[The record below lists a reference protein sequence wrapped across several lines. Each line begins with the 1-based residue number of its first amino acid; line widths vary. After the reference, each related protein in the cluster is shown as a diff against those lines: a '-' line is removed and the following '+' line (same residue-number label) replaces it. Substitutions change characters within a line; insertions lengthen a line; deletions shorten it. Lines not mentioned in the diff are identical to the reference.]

1 MLIGLGIA
9 TAVVVAL
16 YLLVTLMRGEPETET
31 NAYVPAPTQAP
42 AMSDK
47 MPSKAEIDRETRK
60 LLAELKTI
68 PVSEFAINLK
78 NISGFW
84 NCILKMRDTSA
95 RSLFTVR
102 NWPKN
107 APMPV
112 TKPAHA
118 LSFTR
123 LPQI

>member
-1 MLIGLGIA
+1 
-9 TAVVVAL
+9 
-16 YLLVTLMRGEPETET
+16 
-31 NAYVPAPTQAP
+31 
-42 AMSDK
+42 

-68 PVSEFAINLK
+68 PVSEFAINLEK
-78 NISGFW
+78 YQRLLELHPEN
-84 NCILKMRDTSA
+84 A
-95 RSLFTVR
+95 RYIRKVVFSVR

-118 LSFTR
+118 LSFTHF
-123 LPQI
+123 PQI

>member
-1 MLIGLGIA
+1 MLNRLGIA

-68 PVSEFAINLK
+68 PVSEFAINLEK
-78 NISGFW
+78 YQRLLELHPEN
-84 NCILKMRDTSA
+84 A
-95 RSLFTVR
+95 RYIREVAFYSQKLAEKR
-102 NWPKN
+102 AN
-107 APMPV
+107 AGY
-112 TKPAHA
+112 
-118 LSFTR
+118 
-123 LPQI
+123 

>member
-1 MLIGLGIA
+1 MLNRLGIA

-68 PVSEFAINLK
+68 PVSEFAINLEK
-78 NISGFW
+78 YQR
-84 NCILKMRDTSA
+84 LLELHPKMRDTSA

-118 LSFTR
+118 LSFTH

>member
-1 MLIGLGIA
+1 MLNGLGIA

-31 NAYVPAPTQAP
+31 NAYVPAPTQAS

-68 PVSEFAINLK
+68 PVSEFAINLEK
-78 NISGFW
+78 YQRLLELNPE
-84 NCILKMRDTSA
+84 NA
-95 RSLFTVR
+95 RYIRKVAFYSQKLAEKR
-102 NWPKN
+102 AN
-107 APMPV
+107 AGY
-112 TKPAHA
+112 
-118 LSFTR
+118 
-123 LPQI
+123 

>member
-1 MLIGLGIA
+1 MLSVGIA

-47 MPSKAEIDRETRK
+47 MPSKAEIDTETRK

-68 PVSEFAINLK
+68 PVSEFAINLQD
-78 NISGFW
+78 
-84 NCILKMRDTSA
+84 CILKMPLAEKRA
-95 RSLFTVR
+95 
-102 NWPKN
+102 N
-107 APMPV
+107 A
-112 TKPAHA
+112 KAHA
-118 LSFTR
+118 LSFTH
-123 LPQI
+123 LPQRKIRNTNNVGQIHSA